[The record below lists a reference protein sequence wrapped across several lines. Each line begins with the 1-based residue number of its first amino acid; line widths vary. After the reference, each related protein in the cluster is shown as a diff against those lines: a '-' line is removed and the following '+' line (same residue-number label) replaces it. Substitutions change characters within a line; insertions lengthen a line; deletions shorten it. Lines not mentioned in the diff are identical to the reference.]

1 MRDHF
6 QLWGYGEGSFEHE
19 IAHGHMGRQ
28 ATNRALRK
36 HRIALGVLELGR
48 NVCFKKDAA
57 PAPAPDP
64 AIGQAAAQNV
74 QLGKDWLDFSKQQFE
89 AGNIR
94 QDQYDQLIKGVV
106 GQQLATQ
113 DQANKWALEDRTKAG
128 ALGDKYDQ
136 WATQDRATQAA
147 DKARYDAW
155 AAEDRNSQLT
165 DKQKFDKWALED
177 RQLGRDTK
185 SEYDKF
191 ATDATAQADKYAQ
204 TAENQGHFWAG
215 KALEQGDQYGAKFDA
230 LAGDLGTR
238 GDQQFAFSDEQRA
251 RYNNTFAPV
260 EDRFAKDAM
269 EWDSEGR
276 QTSEAAKARADVL
289 SNAASVQRAS
299 QRSMAAMGINPNSGR
314 FSGVQRSGDVSTAL
328 AAAGAE
334 NASRDMVRQQ
344 GIQLR
349 GQAIDVGS
357 RVLDNSETAAGL
369 GLQSRGQQG
378 AAVQAGAGVRSNS
391 IGTGMQSEGNGLTTA
406 ANIRANGLSTAM
418 QAKTGGLAATG
429 VGNTAA
435 AMGAGASGN
444 AYQSASLGAT
454 NPYGAAQLGAGQQG
468 QGYAGLGLGLNA
480 GSSAIG
486 SMGAGNSNF
495 YANGGVMGA
504 GYNGA
509 IGANNS
515 AGSMLNTQ
523 YGNQLNAWGMQQQA
537 SAQSSAG
544 FGSMLGTIAGAGI
557 TAY

>member
-1 MRDHF
+1 MREIFDP
-6 QLWGYGEGSFEHE
+6 WNGDEGGFEHE

-64 AIGQAAAQNV
+64 MIGQAAAQNV

-94 QDQYDQLIKGVV
+94 QDQYDQLINGVV
-106 GQQLATQ
+106 KQQVMTQ

-128 ALGDKYDQ
+128 ELSTKYDQ
-136 WATQDRATQAA
+136 WATQDRATQQA
-147 DKARYDAW
+147 DKERYDKW

-185 SEYDKF
+185 SQFDQF
-191 ATDATAQADKYAQ
+191 ASDATAQADKYAQ
-204 TAENQGHFWAG
+204 TAENQGHYWAG
-215 KALEQGDQYGAKFDA
+215 KAQEQGDLYGGKFDSMA
-230 LAGDLGTR
+230 NELRMR
-238 GDQQFAFSDEQRA
+238 GDQQFDFGSEQNG
-251 RYNNTFAPV
+251 RYRDTFMPI
-260 EDRFAKDAM
+260 ENRIAKDAM
-269 EWDSEGR
+269 EWDSDAR

-289 SNAASVQRAS
+289 SNAASTQRAS

-314 FSGVQRSGDVSTAL
+314 FAGVQRAGDVSTAL

-349 GQAIDVGS
+349 GQAADLGQ
-357 RVLDNSETAAGL
+357 RVMASGFDAVRL
-369 GLQSRGQQG
+369 GQQTRAQQM
-378 AAVQAGAGVRSNS
+378 AAEQSGSAARGSAVT
-391 IGTGMQSEGNGLTTA
+391 TGMQSEANGLSSA
-406 ANIRANGLSTAM
+406 ASIRANGLSTAM

-480 GSSAIG
+480 GSTAIG

-495 YANGGVMGA
+495 YANAGVMGA

-509 IGANNS
+509 IGANSS

-537 SAQSSAG
+537 SAQSSSG
-544 FGSMLGTIAGAGI
+544 LGSMLGTIAGAGI